1 MKKINFITQNTLC
14 LLVGHLNN
22 SYVELWDIQFERIIA
37 VYDRYFFKT
46 DELQLVDM
54 TSTHMQVHLLDYKNG
69 VYTLQLMDGAL
80 IISDMRQMS
89 MFSHLTADEDSLIVS
104 RNTMLTEI
112 RKGVSTEQIFKY

>member
-1 MKKINFITQNTLC
+1 M
-14 LLVGHLNN
+14 LVGHLNN